1 VPLNHL
7 ITLCFLARH
16 SPRPP
21 APDRPPA
28 QHIHRRQH
36 QHQAAFRAAQRHHR
50 PAPHVDLVHSPKQA
64 RGFLVLGQLAPPT
77 RTTRPSPVSR
87 GATRTTRLR
96 VAEKAQRNRVVE
108 KCMASKAHEVRVAEQ
123 WLGPHRDHA
132 DGLEGAVQRVE
143 AIFLATQPTGNI
155 IIGDGVKGREI
166 SRGLSCLCSV
176 AGAPV
181 TQQIEMEIAKDYRP
195 SDAKNHD
202 GGEHGGDDERGDD
215 RLRGA

>member
-1 VPLNHL
+1 MPTLSAKSKRKSSRSCGSLCLVTRHVHVTFYRRIVRVRIDLCL
-7 ITLCFLARH
+7 SITSIALCFLARH

-36 QHQAAFRAAQRHHR
+36 QHQARVRAAQRHHR

-96 VAEKAQRNRVVE
+96 GSRESPAESSSRKMHGLQSARGKSRRAINGSAHIAIMLTDWKAPYS
-108 KCMASKAHEVRVAEQ
+108 A
-123 WLGPHRDHA
+123 
-132 DGLEGAVQRVE
+132 
-143 AIFLATQPTGNI
+143 
-155 IIGDGVKGREI
+155 
-166 SRGLSCLCSV
+166 
-176 AGAPV
+176 
-181 TQQIEMEIAKDYRP
+181 
-195 SDAKNHD
+195 
-202 GGEHGGDDERGDD
+202 
-215 RLRGA
+215 